1 MNNLVTL
8 NFIKDFDYIIAKNV
22 NAFFH
27 NSNGIWSDFLK
38 FITTLGNFGIIF
50 ISIGMIMLL
59 FIKTRK
65 AGLVALLGMLVGLI
79 LTNLIL
85 KNAVMRP
92 RPFIDE
98 SSDYYLWWK
107 EVGMLQENGYSFPSG
122 HTTSSMAFGF
132 SLFICLKKKYS
143 WLFLILPLLMG
154 FTRIYFMV
162 HYFSDVLGGLVV
174 GALASISGYY
184 IIKLL
189 LKINCLKKAYDLPS
203 IISLFKK

>member
-1 MNNLVTL
+1 MNNLITL

-27 NSNGIWSDFLK
+27 NSNGIWSNFFK

-65 AGLVALLGMLVGLI
+65 AGLVALLAMLVGLI

-85 KNAVMRP
+85 KNVVMRP

-122 HTTSSMAFGF
+122 HTASSMAFGF

-143 WLFLILPLLMG
+143 WLFLILPLLME

-189 LKINCLKKAYDLPS
+189 LKIKCLKKHMIYQV
-203 IISLFKK
+203 